1 MTNLNETSEPIL
13 IENEAY
19 YYQSNNDTL
28 QRFNIKC
35 YDIIK
40 NNIASDILD
49 GEEKIKLIVHDLVVN
64 NNSNMFFTVLVD
76 GIAYELHPMKLD
88 NLSGNIDNST
98 SYVSYNVEKLID
110 DSYKFK
116 KLWIYLKKQ

>member
-1 MTNLNETSEPIL
+1 MNNLNETSEPL
-13 IENEAY
+13 VIENEAY
-19 YYQSNNDTL
+19 FFQSNNDTL

-40 NNIASDILD
+40 NNIASDILN
-49 GEEKIKLIVHDLVVN
+49 GNEKIKIIVNDLVVN
-64 NNSNMFFTVLVD
+64 NNSNMFFNVLVD
-76 GIAYELHPMKLD
+76 GIAYELPPMKLD

>member
-1 MTNLNETSEPIL
+1 MTNLNGTNEPIL

-40 NNIASDILD
+40 NNIASDIFN
-49 GEEKIKLIVHDLVVN
+49 GEEKIKIIINDLVVN
-64 NNSNMFFTVLVD
+64 NNSNMFFNVLVD
-76 GIAYELHPMKLD
+76 GIAYELSPMKLD
-88 NLSGNIDNST
+88 NLNGNIDNST

-116 KLWIYLKKQ
+116 KLWIYLKK